1 MLNKK
6 EKYSIA
12 IVGATGI
19 VGESLLSILDS
30 RNFPISSIAA
40 IASEK
45 SKNSKV
51 KFGSQLITVESINN
65 FNFKETDI
73 AFFSAGSDISK
84 EFVPQAVDA
93 GCIVI
98 DNTSEFRYIDDI
110 PLIIPEVN
118 LNQLERYKSKNII
131 ANPNCSTIQMLVAL
145 KPIHDRY
152 GIQQINVST
161 YQAVSGSGRKG
172 MDELIDQTNSY
183 FEQKDIKPSVYP
195 KQIAFNAVPFVDS
208 FCDNNYTREEMKM
221 VWETQKILGS
231 DIHVNPTAVRIPVLV
246 GHSEAIS
253 VETEKNIDVN
263 QVIQDFKKHDSI
275 QIIDDKE
282 TFSFPTA
289 FNEGHGTDDV
299 YVGRIRKGLDNDNIL
314 NLWVVAD
321 NVRKGAALNSVQIA
335 EKLIESL

>member
-98 DNTSEFRYIDDI
+98 D
-110 PLIIPEVN
+110 
-118 LNQLERYKSKNII
+118 
-131 ANPNCSTIQMLVAL
+131 
-145 KPIHDRY
+145 IH
-152 GIQQINVST
+152 QN
-161 YQAVSGSGRKG
+161 
-172 MDELIDQTNSY
+172 
-183 FEQKDIKPSVYP
+183 
-195 KQIAFNAVPFVDS
+195 FV
-208 FCDNNYTREEMKM
+208 
-221 VWETQKILGS
+221 I
-231 DIHVNPTAVRIPVLV
+231 
-246 GHSEAIS
+246 
-253 VETEKNIDVN
+253 
-263 QVIQDFKKHDSI
+263 
-275 QIIDDKE
+275 
-282 TFSFPTA
+282 
-289 FNEGHGTDDV
+289 
-299 YVGRIRKGLDNDNIL
+299 
-314 NLWVVAD
+314 
-321 NVRKGAALNSVQIA
+321 
-335 EKLIESL
+335 